1 MFRLRF
7 NLCVHSLR
15 LTNLEADMAQL
26 KSNMAQLEVRVVSL
40 EAKYGGNQA
49 KGQHP
54 RLKHGGFMPLASGS

>member
-1 MFRLRF
+1 
-7 NLCVHSLR
+7 